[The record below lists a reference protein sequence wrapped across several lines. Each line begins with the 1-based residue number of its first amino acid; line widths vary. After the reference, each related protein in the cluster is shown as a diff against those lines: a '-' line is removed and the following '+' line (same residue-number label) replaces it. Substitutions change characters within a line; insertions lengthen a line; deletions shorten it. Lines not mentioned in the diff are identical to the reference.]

1 MEYGSSEEKEYLIYL
16 AKKFGK
22 KPYSENDI

>member
-1 MEYGSSEEKEYLIYL
+1 MEFYSSEEKEYLINL

-22 KPYSENDI
+22 KPYVENDI